1 MASGLSRTAANG
13 AGYCSATRSRR
24 VRTAAAG
31 SIGEALNAA
40 TCLGGPSNTDLA
52 FAAKL
57 SFLYAMQG
65 SLTVLAIVTAG
76 AAVLISMFAPG
87 RDGKA
92 LFRR

>member
-13 AGYCSATRSRR
+13 TGYCSATRSRR

-31 SIGEALNAA
+31 SIGEPLNAA
-40 TCLGGPSNTDLA
+40 TCLGPSDTDLT

-57 SFLYAMQG
+57 SFLYTMQG
-65 SLTVLAIVTAG
+65 SLTVLTIVTAG